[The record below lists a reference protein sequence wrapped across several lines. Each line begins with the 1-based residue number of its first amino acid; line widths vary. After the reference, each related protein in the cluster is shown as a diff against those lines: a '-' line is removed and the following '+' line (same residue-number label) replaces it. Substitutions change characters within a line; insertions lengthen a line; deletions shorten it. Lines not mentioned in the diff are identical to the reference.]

1 MIKNISCLVFLAV
14 SITAMAQ
21 TPWKP
26 TTAAV
31 TFKIKNA
38 GLMVDGSFSGLVAA
52 IKFDDVNYEKGS
64 IAASIDAST
73 INTGIDLRNKHLRN
87 KEQYFNVAKYP
98 KIYIRSTAIG
108 KEKDG
113 TYKGTF
119 MLTIKDVTKNI
130 AIPFTYVES
139 ENNATFKATFT
150 IDRRDYNVGGSSWTM
165 ADNVTIAIVINASK

>member
-1 MIKNISCLVFLAV
+1 MIKNIISLMLLAV
-14 SITAMAQ
+14 SLSAMAQ

-26 TTAAV
+26 ITASV

-38 GLMVDGSFSGLVAA
+38 GLMVDGSFGGLVAA
-52 IKFDDVNYEKGS
+52 IKFDDANYEKGY

-87 KEQYFNVAKYP
+87 KEQYFDVAKYP
-98 KIYIRSTAIG
+98 KISIQSTAIS
-108 KEKDG
+108 KDKDG

-119 MLTIKDVTKNI
+119 KLTIKDVTKTI
-130 AIPFTYVES
+130 VIPFTYVES
-139 ENNATFKATFT
+139 GNNATFKAAFT

-165 ADNVTIAIVINASK
+165 ADNVAIAIVINASK